1 VFGTAS
7 MAVLD
12 DEESVI
18 RCYPFP
24 IGSYSLANDH
34 KLQVRVFF
42 RELRMTVRQL
52 VERFGGGL
60 RNPNFDNISTV
71 VKTAWDNHQYE
82 TPVDIIHCIFP
93 NELYDGESMISKRKK
108 FAECYYEK
116 SQSQEKKILHQA
128 GYDEFPVL
136 APRWE
141 VSGDDVYGT
150 NCPGMTALGDIK
162 MLQHGE
168 RRGMQALDKLV
179 NPPMVGPSS
188 LRTQK
193 SSILAG
199 DITYVD
205 DRNGTQAFRPAHEI
219 RPDLLSLERKQEQ
232 VRWRINRAF
241 FADLFLMLSS
251 NAALDERSQI
261 TAREITERH
270 EEKLLAL
277 GPVLEQLNQD
287 LLDPLIDRTFAIMAK
302 KGLIPDPPPE
312 LEGQPLKVEY
322 ISIMAQAQKMVGIAG
337 IERFAQFA
345 TQVGTV
351 VPSLLDKVDFDQ
363 MVDEYANM
371 TGTPPRI
378 VVSDE
383 NVARMRQERAKQQQ
397 AAQEAAMMKDASSAA
412 LNLSKSDTR
421 GENALTDMMAASQA
435 GDVAGIAEGAV

>member
-1 VFGTAS
+1 
-7 MAVLD
+7 
-12 DEESVI
+12 
-18 RCYPFP
+18 
-24 IGSYSLANDH
+24 
-34 KLQVRVFF
+34 
-42 RELRMTVRQL
+42 
-52 VERFGGGL
+52 
-60 RNPNFDNISTV
+60 
-71 VKTAWDNHQYE
+71 
-82 TPVDIIHCIFP
+82 
-93 NELYDGESMISKRKK
+93 
-108 FAECYYEK
+108 
-116 SQSQEKKILHQA
+116 
-128 GYDEFPVL
+128 L

-421 GENALTDMMAASQA
+421 GENALTDLMAASQA

>member
-1 VFGTAS
+1 
-7 MAVLD
+7 
-12 DEESVI
+12 
-18 RCYPFP
+18 
-24 IGSYSLANDH
+24 
-34 KLQVRVFF
+34 
-42 RELRMTVRQL
+42 
-52 VERFGGGL
+52 
-60 RNPNFDNISTV
+60 
-71 VKTAWDNHQYE
+71 
-82 TPVDIIHCIFP
+82 
-93 NELYDGESMISKRKK
+93 
-108 FAECYYEK
+108 
-116 SQSQEKKILHQA
+116 
-128 GYDEFPVL
+128 
-136 APRWE
+136 
-141 VSGDDVYGT
+141 
-150 NCPGMTALGDIK
+150 
-162 MLQHGE
+162 
-168 RRGMQALDKLV
+168 
-179 NPPMVGPSS
+179 
-188 LRTQK
+188 
-193 SSILAG
+193 
-199 DITYVD
+199 
-205 DRNGTQAFRPAHEI
+205 
-219 RPDLLSLERKQEQ
+219 

-302 KGLIPDPPPE
+302 KGLIPDPPLE

-421 GENALTDMMAASQA
+421 GENALTDLMAASQA